1 MRMEDLL
8 KKIVMLLVVLSL
20 ATVSAQADN
29 RAQLETYYTEVQSLS
44 GRFIQETV
52 DDRGELVERT
62 EGTMYIQRP
71 NRFRWE
77 YEAPY
82 EQDIVADGRDLWVHD
97 ADLFQVTVRPLEEVL
112 GSGPA
117 LMLSGEL
124 EDLESQFEIGSDG
137 DWVTLTPRDEGWE
150 VTAVRLRFV
159 DGVPETVVVMDGMG
173 QENRLELSD
182 VERNPELS
190 SELFDYQVPDD
201 ADLIGEP
208 SE

>member
-1 MRMEDLL
+1 M
-8 KKIVMLLVVLSL
+8 KKIIMLFVVLTL

-29 RAQLETYYTEVQSLS
+29 RAQLEAYYTEVQSLS

-62 EGTMYIQRP
+62 EGAMYIQRP

-150 VTAVRLRFV
+150 VTGVRLRFV
-159 DGVPETVVVMDGMG
+159 DGVPETVVVKDGMG
-173 QENRLELSD
+173 QENRLELSE
-182 VERNPELS
+182 VEKNPELS

>member
-1 MRMEDLL
+1 MKYFIMLVALL
-8 KKIVMLLVVLSL
+8 L
-20 ATVSAQADN
+20 AAGSAQADN
-29 RAQLETYYTEVQSLS
+29 RAQLETYYTEVHSLS

-52 DDRGELVERT
+52 DDRGELMERT
-62 EGTMYIQRP
+62 EGVMYIQRP

-112 GSGPA
+112 GSGAA

-124 EDLESQFEIGSDG
+124 EDLESQFQIGSDG

-150 VTAVRLRFV
+150 VTSVRLRFV
-159 DGVPETVVVMDGMG
+159 DGVPETVVVKDGMG
-173 QENRLELSD
+173 QESRLEFSD
-182 VERNPELS
+182 MERNPDLS
-190 SELFDYQVPDD
+190 SELFDYQVPEDV
-201 ADLIGEP
+201 DLIGES

>member
-1 MRMEDLL
+1 MKYFIMLVALL
-8 KKIVMLLVVLSL
+8 LTAAS
-20 ATVSAQADN
+20 TQADN
-29 RAQLETYYTEVQSLS
+29 RTQLEAYYTEVHSLS

-52 DDRGELVERT
+52 DDRGELMERT
-62 EGTMYIQRP
+62 EGIMYIQRP

-124 EDLESQFEIGSDG
+124 EDLESQFQIGSDG

-150 VTAVRLRFV
+150 VTSVRLRFV
-159 DGVPETVVVMDGMG
+159 DGVPETVVVKDGMG
-173 QENRLELSD
+173 QENRLEFSE
-182 VERNPELS
+182 VERNPDLS
-190 SELFDYQVPDD
+190 SELFDYQVPEDV
-201 ADLIGEP
+201 DLIGEP